1 MGKIGMASIR
11 YETEAGVAR
20 LVIAQPDKLNAMT
33 FEMWASLPGLVAR
46 AEADRSVRAIV
57 VTGEGERAFCAGADI
72 SQFGEKRDSQKAMT
86 AYDDVFARGCA
97 ALAGAG
103 KPSIAVIRGICF
115 GGGFG
120 LAMSCDLR
128 LARNDSRFRIP
139 AARLGLG
146 YAYEGVRML
155 VTKLGMGPTT
165 DLLLSA
171 RIVAAEEAL
180 RLGIVNML
188 WTAERFEREVC
199 EYLAQVAS
207 NAPLTLNAVKRAM
220 IELARPEAER
230 DVAPVEAAIA
240 ACFASADYLEGQQ
253 AFRDKREPVFSGE

>member
-1 MGKIGMASIR
+1 MGMARIR
-11 YETEAGVAR
+11 YETEPGMAR
-20 LVIAQPDKLNAMT
+20 LVIEQPDKLNAMT
-33 FEMWASLPGLVAR
+33 FEMWASLPALVAR
-46 AEADRSVRAIV
+46 AEADRSVRAII
-57 VTGEGERAFCAGADI
+57 VTGAGERAFCAGADI
-72 SQFGEKRDSQKAMT
+72 SQFSEKRDSSHAMT
-86 AYDDVFARGCA
+86 AYDDAFAQGCA

-103 KPSIAVIRGICF
+103 KPSIAIIRGVCF

-128 LARNDSRFRIP
+128 LARDDSRFRIP

-180 RLGIVNML
+180 RLGIVNMF
-188 WTAERFEREVC
+188 WNAESFEQEVAA
-199 EYLAQVAS
+199 YLSGISS
-207 NAPLTLNAVKRAM
+207 NAPLTLSAVKRAM

-230 DVAPVEAAIA
+230 DVASVEAAIA

-253 AFRDKREPVFSGE
+253 AFKDKREPVFSGE